1 MLIRDLLLN
10 KGNTVHTITIGA
22 STLDAIDI
30 LNEKRI
36 GSLVVTDSSGD
47 VAGILSERDILAH
60 FQDSVRGVAVES
72 IMTGRE
78 KLMITHGE
86 DDIEYAMSVM
96 TEKRIRHLPV
106 FNGEK
111 LEGIVSIGDVVK
123 AITANLEFEA
133 RMLNEYIAGS
143 GAFIPSS

>member
-10 KGNTVHTITIGA
+10 KGNTVHTITTGT
-22 STLDAIDI
+22 STLEAVKI
-30 LNEKRI
+30 LNEKHI
-36 GSLVVTDSSGD
+36 GALVVTDSSGD
-47 VAGILSERDILAH
+47 VAGILSERDILRH
-60 FQDSVRGVAVES
+60 FQDSFRGIAVES

-78 KLMITHGE
+78 NLVITHGE

-96 TEKRIRHLPV
+96 TKKRIRHLPV

-111 LEGIVSIGDVVK
+111 LDGIVSIGDVVK
-123 AITANLEFEA
+123 AFTANLEFEA

-143 GAFIPSS
+143 AAFIPSS

>member
-10 KGNTVHTITIGA
+10 KGNTVYTITTGT
-22 STLDAIDI
+22 STLEAVKI
-30 LNEKRI
+30 LNEKHI
-36 GSLVVTDSSGD
+36 GALVVTDSSGD
-47 VAGILSERDILAH
+47 VAGILSERDILRH
-60 FQDSVRGVAVES
+60 FQDSFRGVPAES

-78 KLMITHGE
+78 NLVITHGE

-96 TEKRIRHLPV
+96 TKKRIRHLPV

-111 LEGIVSIGDVVK
+111 LDGIVSIGDVVK
-123 AITANLEFEA
+123 AFTANLEFEA

-143 GAFIPSS
+143 AAFIPSS